1 MPHDDR
7 ESSTNGDKSMNPR
20 STNHLRRALLGTL
33 AGAALLA
40 VVPAA
45 LAQAWPAK
53 PVRIVIGAP
62 PGGTADIVARLL
74 ADGLQKEWGQPV
86 IVEPKPGAAGM
97 IAMQDFLG
105 QPADGYTLLVS
116 VNALV
121 TEIPHVIKVRFD
133 PFKDVKPVAELAH
146 SGLVLV
152 ANPALPVKNVPELV
166 AYAKANPGKLSY
178 ASYSTGTISHTMG
191 LELNKA
197 AGIDLNHVPYKGSPP
212 ALQDVMGGHVA
223 LMFDGPATSIPMI
236 KGGKVKALA
245 VSGAK
250 RNPALPEVP
259 TFAEQGYP
267 MLDEVGWMGL
277 WLKPDVPADV
287 QARIRQATLKVLTQ
301 PAVQTRLAELGNEVG
316 GGATPDELTK
326 ALQKAYDKQGAT
338 LRALGVKPQ
347 DLGS

>member
-1 MPHDDR
+1 
-7 ESSTNGDKSMNPR
+7 MNLL
-20 STNHLRRALLGTL
+20 SKTTRRAALGAL

-40 VVPAA
+40 AAPAA
-45 LAQAWPAK
+45 LAQAWPSK
-53 PVRIVIGAP
+53 PVRILIGAP

-74 ADGLQKEWGQPV
+74 AEGLQKEWGQPV
-86 IVEPKPGAAGM
+86 IVEAKPGAAGM

-105 QPADGYTLLVS
+105 QPADGQTLLVS

-133 PFKDVKPVAELAH
+133 PFKDVKPVADLSR
-146 SGLVLV
+146 SGLVFV
-152 ANPALPVKNVPELV
+152 ANGALPAKNVSELV

-178 ASYSTGTISHTMG
+178 ASYSAGTISHTMG

-212 ALQDVMGGHVA
+212 ALQDLAGGHVQ

-236 KGGKVKALA
+236 KGGKIKALA
-245 VSGAK
+245 VSGPK

-267 MLDEVGWMGL
+267 MLDEVAWMGL
-277 WLKPDVPADV
+277 WIKPDVPADV
-287 QARIRQATLKVLTQ
+287 QAKIRQATLKVMSQ
-301 PAVQTRLAELGNEVG
+301 PAVQTRLAELGSDLG
-316 GGATPDELTK
+316 SGATPEELSK
-326 ALQKAYDKQGAT
+326 SLRAASDKQGAT

-347 DLGS
+347 ELGG

>member
-1 MPHDDR
+1 MK
-7 ESSTNGDKSMNPR
+7 TLFN
-20 STNHLRRALLGTL
+20 TTRRAALGAI

-40 VVPAA
+40 AAPATF
-45 LAQAWPAK
+45 AQAWPAK

-74 ADGLQKEWGQPV
+74 AEGLQKEWGQPV

-133 PFKDVKPVAELAH
+133 PFKDVKPLADLSR
-146 SGLVLV
+146 SGLVFVGNATL
-152 ANPALPVKNVPELV
+152 PAKNVPEVV
-166 AYAKANPGKLSY
+166 AYVKANPGKVSY
-178 ASYSTGTISHTMG
+178 ASYSAGTISHTMG

-212 ALQDVMGGHVA
+212 ALQDVAGGHVA

-236 KGGKVKALA
+236 KGGKIKAFA
-245 VSGAK
+245 VSGPK
-250 RNPALPEVP
+250 RNPALPDVP

-267 MLDEVGWMGL
+267 MLEEVAWMGL
-277 WLKPDVPADV
+277 WIKPGVPDDV
-287 QARIRQATLKVLTQ
+287 QAKIRQATLKVMAQ
-301 PAVQTRLAELGNEVG
+301 PTVQARLADMGSDAG
-316 GGATPDELTK
+316 SGASPDELAK
-326 ALQKAYDKQGAT
+326 SLRQASDKQGAT

-347 DLGS
+347 DLGG

>member
-1 MPHDDR
+1 VKTLFH
-7 ESSTNGDKSMNPR
+7 TI
-20 STNHLRRALLGTL
+20 RRAVLGAL

-40 VVPAA
+40 AAPASF
-45 LAQAWPAK
+45 AQAWPAK

-97 IAMQDFLG
+97 IAMQDFLA

-133 PFKDVKPVAELAH
+133 PFKDVKPVADLAR
-146 SGLVLV
+146 SGLVFV
-152 ANPALPVKNVPELV
+152 ANGALPAKNVPELV

-178 ASYSTGTISHTMG
+178 ASYSAGTISHTMG

-212 ALQDVMGGHVA
+212 ALQDLAGGHVA

-236 KGGKVKALA
+236 KGGKIKALA

-287 QARIRQATLKVLTQ
+287 QARIRQATLKVMSQ
-301 PAVQTRLAELGNEVG
+301 PAVQTRLAELGNDLG
-316 GGATPDELTK
+316 SGASPEDLAK
-326 ALQKAYDKQGAT
+326 SLRAASDKQGAT

-347 DLGS
+347 ELGG

>member
-1 MPHDDR
+1 VKTLFH
-7 ESSTNGDKSMNPR
+7 T
-20 STNHLRRALLGTL
+20 TRRAVLGAL

-40 VVPAA
+40 AAPASF
-45 LAQAWPAK
+45 AQAWPAK

-97 IAMQDFLG
+97 IAMQDFLA

-133 PFKDVKPVAELAH
+133 PFKDVKPVADLAR
-146 SGLVLV
+146 SGLVFV
-152 ANPALPVKNVPELV
+152 ANGALPAKNVPELV

-178 ASYSTGTISHTMG
+178 ASYSAGTISHTMG

-212 ALQDVMGGHVA
+212 ALQDLAGGHVA

-236 KGGKVKALA
+236 KGGKIKALA

-287 QARIRQATLKVLTQ
+287 QARIRQATLKVMSQ
-301 PAVQTRLAELGNEVG
+301 PAVQTRLAELGNDLG
-316 GGATPDELTK
+316 SGASPEDLAK
-326 ALQKAYDKQGAT
+326 SLRAASDKQGAT
-338 LRALGVKPQ
+338 LRALGFKPLE
-347 DLGS
+347 LGG

>member
-1 MPHDDR
+1 MKTLFH
-7 ESSTNGDKSMNPR
+7 T
-20 STNHLRRALLGTL
+20 TRRAALGAL

-40 VVPAA
+40 TAPAA

-53 PVRIVIGAP
+53 PVRILIGAP

-86 IVEPKPGAAGM
+86 VVDPRPGAAGL
-97 IAMQDFLG
+97 IAMQEFLA
-105 QPADGYTLLVS
+105 QPADGTTLLVS

-121 TEIPHVIKVRFD
+121 TEIPHVIKLRFD
-133 PFKDVKPVAELAH
+133 PFKDVKPVADLAR
-146 SGLVLV
+146 SGLVFV
-152 ANPALPVKNVPELV
+152 ANPSLPAKTVPELV
-166 AYAKANPGKLSY
+166 SYAKANPGKLSY

-212 ALQDVMGGHVA
+212 GLQDVMGGHVA
-223 LMFDGPATSIPMI
+223 LMFDGPATSVPMV

-245 VSGAK
+245 VSGPK

-267 MLDEVGWMGL
+267 MLDEVAWMGL
-277 WLKPDVPADV
+277 WIKPDVPAEV
-287 QARIRQATLKVLTQ
+287 QAKIRQATLKAMAQ
-301 PAVQTRLAELGNEVG
+301 PAVQARLAELGNDAG
-316 GGATPDELTK
+316 TGASPEEL
-326 ALQKAYDKQGAT
+326 ARSLRAAYDKQGAT
-338 LRALGVKPQ
+338 LRALGIKPQ
-347 DLGS
+347 DLGG

>member
-1 MPHDDR
+1 MK
-7 ESSTNGDKSMNPR
+7 TLFK
-20 STNHLRRALLGTL
+20 TTRRAALGAM

-40 VVPAA
+40 AAPAA
-45 LAQAWPAK
+45 FAQTWPSK

-86 IVEPKPGAAGM
+86 IVEAKPGAAGM
-97 IAMQDFLG
+97 IAMQDFLT

-133 PFKDVKPVAELAH
+133 PFKDVKPLADLAR
-146 SGLVLV
+146 SGLVFV
-152 ANPALPVKNVPELV
+152 ANASLPAKNVPELV

-178 ASYSTGTISHTMG
+178 ASYSAGTISHTMG

-212 ALQDVMGGHVA
+212 ALQDLAGGHVQ
-223 LMFDGPATSIPMI
+223 LMFDGPATSVPMI
-236 KGGKVKALA
+236 KGGKIKPLA
-245 VSGAK
+245 VSGPK

-259 TFAEQGYP
+259 TFAEQGFP
-267 MLDEVGWMGL
+267 VLEEVAWMGL
-277 WLKPDVPADV
+277 WIKPEVPAEL
-287 QARIRQATLKVLTQ
+287 QAKIRQATLKVMTQ
-301 PAVQTRLAELGNEVG
+301 PLVQTRLTELGNDLG
-316 GGATPDELTK
+316 SGASPEDLAK
-326 ALQKAYDKQGAT
+326 SLRAASDKQGAT

-347 DLGS
+347 DLGG